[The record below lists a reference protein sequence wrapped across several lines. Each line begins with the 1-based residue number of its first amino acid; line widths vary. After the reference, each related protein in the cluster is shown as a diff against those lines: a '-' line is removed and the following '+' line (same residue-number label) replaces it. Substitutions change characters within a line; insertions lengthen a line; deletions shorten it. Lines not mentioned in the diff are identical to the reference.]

1 MEIMLLQKILSFAN
15 IMLINLNYILFILIL
30 SLLII
35 ILSKKGYVGNSLKR
49 YCESNGIV
57 EFLILL
63 IIFSGIFT
71 LIVESILLFIQYNEL
86 NLDFKDIYCNV
97 NPAAELNLNIDHSNP
112 NQDPVRWWPSGT
124 PQSWGVIGAAVATY
138 RTMPGNP
145 ITKTIAALAT
155 LGVSI
160 PMTVYVNAVKNFVG
174 FNRLMYG
181 WIYYKRHGNWPL
193 ISNNANI
200 SDNQINQEMLPVPKL
215 QNTINNATNTTNTL
229 LPNDI
234 NNLLDYL
241 IPDKLINKILNIF
254 RPVEVEGYLD
264 DLI

>member
-1 MEIMLLQKILSFAN
+1 M
-15 IMLINLNYILFILIL
+15 
-30 SLLII
+30 
-35 ILSKKGYVGNSLKR
+35 
-49 YCESNGIV
+49 
-57 EFLILL
+57 
-63 IIFSGIFT
+63 
-71 LIVESILLFIQYNEL
+71 FIQYNEL